1 MSLKAKWKIGVVW
14 ILLFCSFF
22 IPQSCNKKE
31 SYPEVKIFGH
41 AGMGMDIGMSIFHD
55 NSLEAIQ
62 LALALPTIDGVEV
75 DVRMSADGTL
85 WLYHENLLEAHTNG
99 EGCIFETTDL
109 ELEQLRYKSL
119 HREKLARLEQV
130 WPLIGSRQLILDL
143 KHWNACTEGY
153 VDMSRFKEAL
163 YDIPEKYWDQITLD
177 SSNPN
182 WLEALS
188 EDFSVVFSTV
198 SVEEGVKQ
206 LQKVSQL
213 KGLVLRSKDITAEQI
228 VQLKTMDKDCY
239 LFEMRSSKK
248 QRAALQKQPFAILA
262 DDPRGALVIRD
273 WKSSFVKRKFDH
285 FCFDA
290 LVADRNED
298 FGI

>member
-1 MSLKAKWKIGVVW
+1 MRFNELRMSYRLSIVISVFLSVIFA
-14 ILLFCSFF
+14 
-22 IPQSCNKKE
+22 CNKQE
-31 SYPEVKIFGH
+31 SYPDVKIFGH
-41 AGMGMDIGMSIFHD
+41 AGMGMDIAYSIYHD

-99 EGCIFETTDL
+99 EGCIFETTDAQL
-109 ELEQLRYKSL
+109 AKLRYESL
-119 HREKLARLEQV
+119 HKEKLARLDQIL
-130 WPLIGSRQLILDL
+130 PILGKRQIILDL

-153 VDMSRFKEAL
+153 VDMVRFKEAL
-163 YDIPEKYWDQITLD
+163 YEIPEQYWDQITLD
-177 SSNPN
+177 TSNPN

-188 EDFSVVFSTV
+188 ADFSVVFSTV
-198 SVEEGVKQ
+198 SVAEGLKQ
-206 LQKVSQL
+206 LQKVPELS
-213 KGLVLRSKDITAEQI
+213 GLMLRSKDISAEQI
-228 VQLKTMDKDCY
+228 AQLKSTGKNCF

-273 WKSSFVKRKFDH
+273 
-285 FCFDA
+285 
-290 LVADRNED
+290 
-298 FGI
+298 